1 MSKHPLHDS
10 ILKQLQ
16 DSEPTGAA
24 GQLVDLAYDH
34 LVALKVGELIDFDAV
49 AEDILDVLAGDGP
62 GILLDRHAQAF
73 LDFERARVTET
84 GETLGAALPQAIV
97 DGIEDR
103 MNRRMALP
111 KGFGRDI
118 VDPAF
123 IRGLVTGSLTETLEN
138 FLTKLPIIGGNEDKT
153 GANSGGG
160 GGLLGSIARKGA
172 KRLQDAGS
180 ALSGIGAGLQE
191 TLKGQAR
198 DFAAQSA
205 DRLKQGIVDGFN
217 SKESRGALKAMR
229 KRALDAVLNL
239 KQSDLHIMLDD
250 PDLETQLIWAKEFLK
265 HNMAR
270 QEIRAALKEQIVAG
284 LTRDEDRT
292 IGEIL
297 KDAGL
302 DQIAQERVRA
312 HILPQVG
319 QLAGSSEFSTWLN
332 NVLTQAAAS

>member
-1 MSKHPLHDS
+1 MKKHPLCNA
-10 ILKQLQ
+10 ILEQLQ
-16 DSEPTGAA
+16 DSQATGPA
-24 GQLVDLAYDH
+24 GQLIDLAYDH

-49 AEDILDVLAGDGP
+49 ADDILDVLAGDGP
-62 GILLDRHAQAF
+62 GILLDRHAEPF
-73 LDFERARVTET
+73 LEFERARVTDT
-84 GETLGAALPQAIV
+84 GESLGDALPQAIV

-123 IRGLVTGSLTETLEN
+123 IRNLVTGSLTETLEN
-138 FLTKLPIIGGNEDKT
+138 FLTKLPIIGGNDDKST
-153 GANSGGG
+153 GGSGSS

-205 DRLKQGIVDGFN
+205 DRLKQGIVDGFT
-217 SKESRGALKAMR
+217 SKDSRGALKAMR

-250 PDLETQLIWAKEFLK
+250 PDLATQILWAKEFLK
-265 HNMAR
+265 HNLAR
-270 QEIRAALKEQIVAG
+270 PEIRAALKEQIVAG
-284 LTRDEDRT
+284 LKRDENRT
-292 IGEIL
+292 MGEIL

-302 DQIAQERVRA
+302 DQIAQERVRS
-312 HILPQVG
+312 HLLPQVG
-319 QLAGSSEFSTWLN
+319 QLASSSEFGDWLN
-332 NVLTQAAAS
+332 NVLNQATSS

>member
-1 MSKHPLHDS
+1 MNKHPLCDA
-10 ILKQLQ
+10 ILEQLQ
-16 DSEPTGAA
+16 DKQPAGPA

-34 LVALKVGELIDFDAV
+34 LVALKVGELMDFDAV
-49 AEDILDVLAGDGP
+49 ANDILDVFAGDAP
-62 GILLDRHAQAF
+62 GILLDRHAESF
-73 LDFERARVTET
+73 LTFERTRVTDT
-84 GETLGAALPQAIV
+84 GETLGSALPQVIV

-103 MNRRMALP
+103 MNRRMTLP

-123 IRGLVTGSLTETLEN
+123 IRNLVTGSLTETLEN
-138 FLTKLPIIGGNEDKT
+138 FLTKLPIIGGNDDKS
-153 GANSGGG
+153 AGGSSSS

-205 DRLKQGIVDGFN
+205 DRLKQGIVDGFQ
-217 SKESRGALKAMR
+217 SKDSRGALKAMR

-239 KQSDLHIMLDD
+239 KQCDLHVMLDD
-250 PDLETQLIWAKEFLK
+250 PDLTTQIIWAKEFLK
-265 HNMAR
+265 HNLAR
-270 QEIRAALKEQIVAG
+270 PEIHAALKEQIVAG
-284 LTRDEDRT
+284 LKRDEDRT
-292 IGEIL
+292 LGEIL

-302 DQIAQERVRA
+302 DEIAQERIRS
-312 HILPQVG
+312 HFLPQVG
-319 QLAGSSEFSTWLN
+319 QLASSSEFGDWLN
-332 NVLTQAAAS
+332 NVLTQATSN